1 MIMIK
6 LIIWLGYLKEIP
18 TADISIMLERFKMS
32 RYSKVINKDEF
43 IAFGHDHLEGY
54 FFQHFK
60 EGEDG
65 EDDLIVDESSLF
77 TMMSNEKMVKLL
89 VKYDCSQ
96 DIIKKVELDL
106 PF

>member
-1 MIMIK
+1 
-6 LIIWLGYLKEIP
+6 
-18 TADISIMLERFKMS
+18 MS
-32 RYSKVINKDEF
+32 RYSRVINENES
-43 IAFGHDHLEGY
+43 IAFGYDHLEGY

-60 EGEDG
+60 RREDG

-77 TMMSNEKMVKLL
+77 TMMLNEEMVRLL
-89 VKYDCSQ
+89 VKYNCSQ